1 MHIAADAR
9 SEKANRLSLWYP
21 FANNVNRYSKEVC
34 VWTRRDTLTWQEVH
48 DRAVQFGRWFLS
60 MGVKRGD
67 LVAFYL
73 QNSAEFLVIW
83 LGLWSIG
90 CAPAMINF
98 NLKTGSLVHCLK
110 ISRAKLLLVDED
122 KDCRNRIEESRITV
136 ESTLGMKIVLVD
148 NTLRNEVA
156 AMPLDVP
163 NDDYRRD
170 VRGISPA
177 CLLYTR

>member
-1 MHIAADAR
+1 
-9 SEKANRLSLWYP
+9 
-21 FANNVNRYSKEVC
+21 
-34 VWTRRDTLTWQEVH
+34 
-48 DRAVQFGRWFLS
+48 
-60 MGVKRGD
+60 
-67 LVAFYL
+67 
-73 QNSAEFLVIW
+73 
-83 LGLWSIG
+83 
-90 CAPAMINF
+90 MINF
-98 NLKTGSLVHCLK
+98 NLKTASLVHCLK

-148 NTLRNEVA
+148 NTLRSEVA

-163 NDDYRRD
+163 KDDYRRD